1 MEKITKRR
9 RLAGA
14 ASAFTLIELLV
25 VIAIIAILAAM
36 LLPALSGAKESARR
50 ISCLNNLHQLGYAAK
65 MFVDENK
72 SAYPPR
78 DNISRWP
85 NRLSEY
91 DANDVRILVC
101 PTDFAVVASPPQ
113 NVGLYPS
120 NNVPDA
126 SLRSYLING
135 WNDYFAD
142 VFGTTAWGALEPKM
156 FSAGAG
162 IKEEAIIY
170 PSETIVLGE
179 KRHDAG
185 DFYMDSLENNNGNDV
200 TGIAEQ
206 GRHGNNGTT
215 STQNHGAGSTG
226 GSNYAMAD
234 GSARYIKFPNAVD
247 PLNLWSIT
255 DSNRVAYAISY

>member
-1 MEKITKRR
+1 MKITKWRW
-9 RLAGA
+9 LAGA

-36 LLPALSGAKESARR
+36 LLPALSSAKESSRR
-50 ISCLNNLHQLGYAAK
+50 ISCLNNLRQLGIAAR

-72 SAYPPR
+72 GGYPPR
-78 DNISRWP
+78 NNASRWP
-85 NRLSEY
+85 KRLSEY
-91 DANDVRILVC
+91 DGNNVSILLC
-101 PTDFAVVASPPQ
+101 PTDIAVVATTPA
-113 NVGLYPS
+113 NIGLYPS

-126 SLRSYLING
+126 SPRSYLING

-142 VFGTTAWGALEPKM
+142 MFGTTAWGQLENKM
-156 FSAGAG
+156 FSHGSG
-162 IKEEAIIY
+162 INEQAILY
-170 PSETIVLGE
+170 PSDTIVLGE

-185 DFYMDSLENNNGNDV
+185 DYYMDSLENNNGNDV

-206 GRHGNNGTT
+206 GRHGSNGMTSDQNNGR
-215 STQNHGAGSTG
+215 GSTG

-234 GSARYIKFPNAVD
+234 GRATYIKFPNAVD

-255 DSNRVAYAISY
+255 DSNRVAYAITY